1 MVSFLCDAD
10 FDFLRRLMKI
20 FILGSTEDNKDTHLP
35 LKQMRFPTAV
45 KALIDKCEC
54 MGDPNNKLG
63 KGCRLFLTVTIEKL
77 QDRLPLKS
85 AVGRYSSCLAP
96 RNIINHKDLKFEKLV
111 EKQ

>member
-1 MVSFLCDAD
+1 
-10 FDFLRRLMKI
+10 
-20 FILGSTEDNKDTHLP
+20 
-35 LKQMRFPTAV
+35 MRFPTAV

-54 MGDPNNKLG
+54 TRDPNNKLG
-63 KGCRLFLTVTIEKL
+63 KGCRLFLTATIEKL

-85 AVGRYSSCLAP
+85 AIGRYSSCLAP